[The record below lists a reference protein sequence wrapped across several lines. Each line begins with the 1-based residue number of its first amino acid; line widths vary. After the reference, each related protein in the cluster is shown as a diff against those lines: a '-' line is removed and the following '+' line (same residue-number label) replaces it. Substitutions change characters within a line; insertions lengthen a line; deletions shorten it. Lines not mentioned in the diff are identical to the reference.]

1 MTETELMERVADMR
15 EEFQIPPYYSDDQLE
30 NLAKEGECAVGRLN
44 PGCSITQDLV
54 YRMLLKNYM
63 YYAFHH
69 RVNEFMENYACVI
82 LTWQMETEVPTD
94 ESNA

>member
-1 MTETELMERVADMR
+1 MTETELMELVADMR

-30 NLAKEGECAVGRLN
+30 NLAKEGECAVGELN